1 MKTVEDYEQI
11 RRAFFVEGLSIRAIH
26 RRLKVD
32 RATIRKAIVEPTPKP
47 YQLEKPRPAPVLGP
61 YKQRI
66 RELLD
71 ESEELPRKQRYT
83 ARTIYRIIRAEGYQ
97 GSEGGVHNYVSKQR
111 KGRRRK
117 QAYLP
122 LEFDAG
128 QDAQADWG
136 EATVRIAGQETKV
149 QFFNLRLNY
158 SKARFVMAFPFQK
171 QEAFFEGHIQ
181 AFHFFGGVPRRITYD
196 NLKTAV
202 YKILEGKKRQE
213 QQAFKGFR
221 SYYLFESY
229 YCTPAQAHEKG
240 GVENDI
246 GYAQRNFFSPIPEV
260 DSFQELNA
268 GLRQACQQDMQ
279 RRTRGQKKLVA
290 ELWEAEKEFF
300 LPLPPRDYPACITKV
315 VKPDNYLQV
324 AYETNRYSVPYDYR
338 DKQLVLRAFPF
349 RIEFLYL
356 DDVIATHPRCFEK
369 ERDILDPL
377 HYLPLLAQRPGAFE
391 HAKPLRKWRKQW
403 SKSYERLL
411 QELRESKPDGRGV
424 REFLEILKLHQ
435 EHPGNLVAQAV
446 EMALELGAAHLDG
459 VQLCLRQLLEP
470 EPRTRSLD
478 LSSHPELVQVGNQPL
493 DLGQYDRL
501 LQAR

>member
-1 MKTVEDYEQI
+1 M
-11 RRAFFVEGLSIRAIH
+11 
-26 RRLKVD
+26 
-32 RATIRKAIVEPTPKP
+32 
-47 YQLEKPRPAPVLGP
+47 
-61 YKQRI
+61 
-66 RELLD
+66 
-71 ESEELPRKQRYT
+71 
-83 ARTIYRIIRAEGYQ
+83 
-97 GSEGGVHNYVSKQR
+97 
-111 KGRRRK
+111 
-117 QAYLP
+117 
-122 LEFDAG
+122 
-128 QDAQADWG
+128 
-136 EATVRIAGQETKV
+136 
-149 QFFNLRLNY
+149 
-158 SKARFVMAFPFQK
+158 
-171 QEAFFEGHIQ
+171 
-181 AFHFFGGVPRRITYD
+181 
-196 NLKTAV
+196 
-202 YKILEGKKRQE
+202 
-213 QQAFKGFR
+213 
-221 SYYLFESY
+221 
-229 YCTPAQAHEKG
+229 
-240 GVENDI
+240 
-246 GYAQRNFFSPIPEV
+246 
-260 DSFQELNA
+260 
-268 GLRQACQQDMQ
+268 
-279 RRTRGQKKLVA
+279 
-290 ELWEAEKEFF
+290 
-300 LPLPPRDYPACITKV
+300 

-435 EHPGNLVAQAV
+435 KHPGNLVAQAI